1 MLGVRTSAIALVI
14 VALAASAH
22 HAHAQAAAPD
32 AYRQTIDDA
41 VQEFADGHWEEAR
54 ALFKRAHELQPNAR
68 TQRGMGM
75 ADFELRMYVQAMGE
89 LNAALA
95 DTRKPLDE
103 AMRNS
108 VTALIDKAG
117 KFVGRLRLQL
127 EPADAKLRVDG
138 KEMVA
143 DSDGSFLLD
152 VGPHTIGASALN
164 FKPSNLRVNIEGDTE
179 QSVRLQ
185 LEPLIEAATG
195 VPAIDP
201 NGPTPAPLAKSAP
214 VPTAQPTSTTVP
226 TAPPPPADRG
236 NLGTLAWVALAGA
249 ASFGV
254 ASGVFWAVGG
264 GQYDDAKAQ
273 CATTCDADAISS
285 VETSDT
291 LTTVFLGL
299 ALASGA
305 TAGVLFA
312 LDAGNSSSERSASAA
327 RTSPNDAALA
337 LRVAP
342 TGVALRG
349 RF

>member
-1 MLGVRTSAIALVI
+1 MLGERTLAIALIIAV
-14 VALAASAH
+14 LAWSA
-22 HAHAQAAAPD
+22 ACVHAQAAVPD

-41 VQEFADGHWEEAR
+41 VHEFADGHWEEAR

-75 ADFELRMYVQAMGE
+75 ADFELRMYVQAIGE

-95 DTRKPLDE
+95 DTRKPLDD
-103 AMRNS
+103 AMRAS
-108 VTALIDKAG
+108 VQALIDKAS

-127 EPADAKLRVDG
+127 EPTDAKLRVDG
-138 KEMVA
+138 KELKA

-152 VGPHTIGASALN
+152 VGPHTVGASAIN

-185 LEPLIEAATG
+185 LEPLIARATG

-201 NGPTPAPLAKSAP
+201 NNPTPAPHVQPAP
-214 VPTAQPTSTTVP
+214 APTAQPISAP
-226 TAPPPPADRG
+226 APLAPPPPADSS
-236 NLGTLAWVALAGA
+236 NLDTFGWVALAGA

-273 CATTCDADAISS
+273 CETTCDADAISS
-285 VETSDT
+285 VQTSDT
-291 LTTVFLGL
+291 LTNVFLGL
-299 ALASGA
+299 ALASGV

-312 LDAGNSSSERSASAA
+312 LDAGDASAEHA
-327 RTSPNDAALA
+327 AVKPNDVALA
-337 LRVAP
+337 LQVAP
-342 TGVALRG
+342 SGIALKG

>member
-1 MLGVRTSAIALVI
+1 MLGERTPAIALVI

-22 HAHAQAAAPD
+22 HARAQDVAPD

-68 TQRGMGM
+68 TLRGMGI
-75 ADFELRMYVQAMGE
+75 AAFELRMYVQAIGE

-108 VTALIDKAG
+108 VKALIDKAG

-138 KEMVA
+138 QEIVA

-185 LEPLIEAATG
+185 LEPLIAAATG

-201 NGPTPAPLAKSAP
+201 NGPAAAPDAKPAPA
-214 VPTAQPTSTTVP
+214 PTAQPTP
-226 TAPPPPADRG
+226 APAAPAPAAG
-236 NLGTLAWVALAGA
+236 SSNLRTFAWVALAGA
-249 ASFGV
+249 ASFGI

-273 CATTCDADAISS
+273 CETTCDAAAISS

-291 LTTVFLGL
+291 LATVFLGL

-312 LDAGNSSSERSASAA
+312 LDAGSASAEHAA
-327 RTSPNDAALA
+327 RGPNDAALA

-342 TGVALRG
+342 GRMTFTG

>member
-1 MLGVRTSAIALVI
+1 MLGERTPAIALVI
-14 VALAASAH
+14 VALAASVH
-22 HAHAQAAAPD
+22 HAHAQAVAPD

-75 ADFELRMYVQAMGE
+75 ADFELRMYVQAIGE
-89 LNAALA
+89 LNAALV
-95 DTRKPLDE
+95 DTRKPLDD
-103 AMRNS
+103 AMRSS
-108 VTALIDKAG
+108 VNALIDKAG

-185 LEPLIEAATG
+185 LEPLIAAATG

-201 NGPTPAPLAKSAP
+201 NGPTPAPLEKPAQAP
-214 VPTAQPTSTTVP
+214 TEQPTLAHAP
-226 TAPPPPADRG
+226 APPPPPADSS
-236 NLGTLAWVALAGA
+236 NLGTFAWVALAGA
-249 ASFGV
+249 ASFGI
-254 ASGVFWAVGG
+254 ASGVFWAIGG
-264 GQYDDAKAQ
+264 GQYDDAKAR
-273 CATTCDADAISS
+273 CETTCSADAISS

-312 LDAGNSSSERSASAA
+312 LDAGSASAEHA
-327 RTSPNDAALA
+327 AQRPNDAALA

-342 TGVALRG
+342 SGVAFTG